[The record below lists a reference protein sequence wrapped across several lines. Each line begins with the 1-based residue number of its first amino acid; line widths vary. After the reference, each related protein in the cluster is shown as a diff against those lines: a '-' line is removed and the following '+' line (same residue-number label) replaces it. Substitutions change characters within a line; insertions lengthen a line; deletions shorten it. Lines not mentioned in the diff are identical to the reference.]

1 MVSKPLW
8 QQRQRKMTSEALQK
22 SYAAASHWPPAQQ
35 GSGRLHQADVAIVG
49 GGLSGA
55 VAAVVLGRAG
65 YRISLVDRHAVY
77 PAEFRVE
84 KIAGEQVELMRRLGL
99 LDSVAAASTP
109 FDEILNLRR
118 GQVMDQSNSR
128 HYGIMYADIL
138 KAVRAQ
144 IPSSVEFVVARALD
158 IETGPDRQRI
168 VLNNND
174 IVESRL
180 VVLATGMSDVLRQK
194 LGIKRRIVFEN
205 QCLSFGFSISPGKGD
220 RFEFPAL
227 TYYGEELEDR
237 IDYLNLFPIGD
248 VMRGNLFTFRDH
260 RDPWIREMRRDPKT
274 TLLGV
279 MPGLSRFLGD
289 FQVVDKVQNWLMD
302 LYVVENHRCDGVVLI
317 GDSFQTS
324 CPAAGTG
331 VSRLLTDV
339 DRLCN
344 VHLPHWFKTPGM
356 AAGKLAQFYDDSVK
370 QASDNR
376 ATRLAGYRRSL
387 AIDPRMRW
395 VLERQQVYL
404 RRRLIGWVRKLGG
417 RRTIKARSARLGA
430 RNIPALSRRTGSD
443 D

>member
-1 MVSKPLW
+1 
-8 QQRQRKMTSEALQK
+8 
-22 SYAAASHWPPAQQ
+22 
-35 GSGRLHQADVAIVG
+35 
-49 GGLSGA
+49 
-55 VAAVVLGRAG
+55 
-65 YRISLVDRHAVY
+65 
-77 PAEFRVE
+77 
-84 KIAGEQVELMRRLGL
+84 
-99 LDSVAAASTP
+99 
-109 FDEILNLRR
+109 LNLRR
-118 GQVMDQSNSR
+118 GQVLDQSNSR

-144 IPSSVEFVVARALD
+144 IPPSVEFVVARALD

-168 VLNNND
+168 ILNNDD

-205 QCLSFGFSISPGKGD
+205 QCLSFGFSISPGEGD
-220 RFEFPAL
+220 RFDFPAL
-227 TYYGEELEDR
+227 TYYGEELADR
-237 IDYLNLFPIGD
+237 IDYLNIFPIGD

-260 RDPWIREMRRDPKT
+260 RDPWIREMRRDPKA
-274 TLLGV
+274 TLLGI

-302 LYVVENHRCDGVVLI
+302 LYVVENYRRDGVVLI

-356 AAGKLAQFYDDSVK
+356 TASKLAQAVICRS
-370 QASDNR
+370 
-376 ATRLAGYRRSL
+376 THRRSTGANPSTSAIPTSRSKAPL
-387 AIDPRMRW
+387 AFCFIKSGFLASLFWLHLDGSRPNCGGSIAAQEIGSTQPVRW
-395 VLERQQVYL
+395 
-404 RRRLIGWVRKLGG
+404 
-417 RRTIKARSARLGA
+417 A
-430 RNIPALSRRTGSD
+430 
-443 D
+443 

>member
-1 MVSKPLW
+1 MTFEI
-8 QQRQRKMTSEALQK
+8 QQEPSPE
-22 SYAAASHWPPAQQ
+22 SSHEPPAQH
-35 GSGRLHQADVAIVG
+35 GSGRQHQADVAIVG

-55 VAAVVLGRAG
+55 ITAVVLGRAG
-65 YRISLVDRHAVY
+65 YRVTLVDRHEVY

-84 KIAGEQVELMRRLGL
+84 KIAGDQIELMRRLGL
-99 LDSVAAASTP
+99 LDRVAAASTR
-109 FDEILNLRR
+109 FDHILNLRR
-118 GQVMDQSNSR
+118 GQVLDQSNSR

-144 IPSSVEFVVARALD
+144 IPPSVEFVVARAVD
-158 IETGPDRQRI
+158 IETGSDRQRI
-168 VLNNND
+168 ILNNNA
-174 IVESRL
+174 VVHSRL

-205 QCLSFGFSISPGKGD
+205 QCLSFGFSIRPGEGHE
-220 RFEFPAL
+220 FGFPAL
-227 TYYGEELEDR
+227 TYYGEELVDR

-260 RDPWIREMRRDPKT
+260 RDPWIREMRRDPKA

-279 MPGLSRFLGD
+279 MPGLRRFLGD
-289 FQVVDKVQNWLMD
+289 FEVVDRVQNWLMD

-356 AAGKLAQFYDDSVK
+356 AASKIAQFYDDPVK

-376 ATRLAGYRRSL
+376 AARLAKYRRSL
-387 AIDPRMRW
+387 ALDPRMRW

-404 RRRLIGWVRKLGG
+404 RRRLIGWVKGISV
-417 RRTIKARSARLGA
+417 RRAINSRAARIGER
-430 RNIPALSRRTGSD
+430 RIPAVPRRMRARE
-443 D
+443 